1 MPNYNPGGTEK
12 SSSTLKEENRKTSFD
27 HATGG
32 RFPGDFEVQSIFL
45 TSPSFKDPEKIV
57 DLSSAWTEINLFED
71 IYSPAVSGDVTLV
84 TSGGFVEGIP
94 IIGEETLEIH
104 MSVAGVGPKGTP
116 KPGKSSFDDPVTK
129 SVEPMIIGKYRIY
142 KNDPP
147 QPLAKV
153 DGVFSYKFYFVSEE
167 MITNMKIKVQKAY
180 PTTMSFGAAYPQ
192 MSSPSSSDEI
202 TIDQITRS
210 LFYDC
215 FIGAKKPADQNPT
228 SKNFLVEPTTGTVSY
243 VIPNWTPFQALNF
256 LAGRAVSVNSSSPG
270 SNFVFYETI
279 RGYRFVSIETL
290 FAGGFRGY
298 KLEEDMKKVSFSHYE
313 RYPSESAAKAEAEPK
328 ASFIPVYERQ
338 YSAPKNPHIIVYG
351 TAAQNI
357 RDVRQSELDRRFIVY
372 NHRLVKSPDSIQN
385 LGVGMYANRM
395 ITHDLVK
402 MKVEEWDYH
411 YTEPPDEISLDGITS
426 TGTNKD
432 KKAADENVLYDT
444 AVTPLA
450 YRAETYKLSSE
461 ENDYTGRAE
470 AYTMLVSSNKD
481 HSQDFKNGIVKK
493 THIDKDGRLKTGQ
506 EMNSKTV
513 YGGTASRNPAIFE
526 KHIED
531 WMRQKVSQR
540 QQVDNIK
547 LAFSAPGDSAREV
560 GDMIWFNFL
569 SNRPTPTDDGH
580 KYLNGKYLIT
590 GLRHQIKSNL
600 EYTIH
605 VEAMKDSY
613 KHNIS
618 EGFALNDP
626 VLQNPDGTVTGSSA
640 IGRGGKIKMIDGRIV
655 GGL

>member
-1 MPNYNPGGTEK
+1 MPRPDIQRGA
-12 SSSTLKEENRKTSFD
+12 TLKEEDRKTSFD

-104 MSVAGVGPKGTP
+104 MSVAGVNPKGTP

-215 FIGAKKPADQNPT
+215 FIGAKKPANQNPT
-228 SKNFLVEPTTGTVSY
+228 RKNFLVEPTTGTVSY

-256 LAGRAVSVNSSSPG
+256 LAGRAVSVNYRTSG
-270 SNFVFYETI
+270 SNFVFYETL

-290 FAGGFRGY
+290 ETGGFRGY
-298 KLEEDMKKVSFSHYE
+298 KFEEDMNNVSFSHYK
-313 RYPSESAAKAEAEPK
+313 RYPSEGDAKSASPK
-328 ASFIPVYERQ
+328 ASFIPVYERK
-338 YSAPKNPHIIVYG
+338 YSPPDIKHTIVYS
-351 TAAQNI
+351 TSTQNI
-357 RDVRQSELDRRFIVY
+357 RGQAELDRRFIVY

-411 YTEPPDEISLDGITS
+411 YTEPNDEISLDGISS
-426 TGTNKD
+426 TETNKD

-481 HSQDFKNGIVKK
+481 HSQDFKNGIVKNSY
-493 THIDKDGRLKTGQ
+493 IDKDGRLKTGI

-580 KYLNGKYLIT
+580 KYLNGRYLIT

-640 IGRGGKIKMIDGRIV
+640 IGRGGKIDIKYGVR
-655 GGL
+655 GL

>member
-12 SSSTLKEENRKTSFD
+12 SSSTLKEEDRKTSFD

-71 IYSPAVSGDVTLV
+71 IYSPAVSGDFTVV
-84 TSGGFVEGIP
+84 ESGGFVEGIP

-104 MSVAGVGPKGTP
+104 LSVAGAKTP
-116 KPGKSSFDDPVTK
+116 PMPTPNPHIDNEPVTK
-129 SVEPMIIGKYRIY
+129 SVNPFITGKYRIY

-153 DGVFSYKFYFVSEE
+153 DGTFSYKFYFVSEE

-256 LAGRAVSVNSSSPG
+256 LAGRAVSVNSRSPG

-298 KLEEDMKKVSFSHYE
+298 KLEEDMKKVSFSHYK
-313 RYPSESAAKAEAEPK
+313 RYPSEGDAKSASPK

-338 YSAPKNPHIIVYG
+338 YNQPEIKHTIVYS
-351 TAAQNI
+351 TSTQNI
-357 RDVRQSELDRRFIVY
+357 RGQAELDRRFIVY

-411 YTEPPDEISLDGITS
+411 YTEPNDEISLDGISS
-426 TGTNKD
+426 TETNKD

-481 HSQDFKNGIVKK
+481 HSQDFKNGIVKN
-493 THIDKDGRLKTGQ
+493 TYINQDGGLEIVG

-513 YGGTASRNPAIFE
+513 YGGAPERNPAIFE

-580 KYLNGKYLIT
+580 KYLNGRYLIT

-626 VLQNPDGTVTGSSA
+626 LLQSPDGTRPVATVNKVTGRT
-640 IGRGGKIKMIDGRIV
+640 GPK
-655 GGL
+655 

>member
-1 MPNYNPGGTEK
+1 MALVGENAGG
-12 SSSTLKEENRKTSFD
+12 STLKEEDRKTSFD

-45 TSPSFKDPEKIV
+45 TSPSFKDPEKTI

-71 IYSPAVSGDVTLV
+71 IYSPAISGDVTLV
-84 TSGGFVEGIP
+84 SSGGFVEGIP

-104 MSVAGVGPKGTP
+104 MSTAGAETPPMPYPGPH
-116 KPGKSSFDDPVTK
+116 SADEPVTK
-129 SVEPMIIGKYRIY
+129 SVNPLIIGKYRIY

-147 QPLAKV
+147 QPLSKL
-153 DGVFSYKFYFVSEE
+153 GENTFSYKFYFVSEE
-167 MITNMKIKVQKAY
+167 MITNMKTKVQKAY

-215 FIGAKKPADQNPT
+215 FIGTKKPADQNST

-256 LAGRAVSVNSSSPG
+256 LAGRAVSVNSRSPG
-270 SNFVFYETI
+270 SNFVFYETL

-290 FAGGFRGY
+290 QAGGFRGY
-298 KLEEDMKKVSFSHYE
+298 KLEENLNEVSFSHYK
-313 RYPSESAAKAEAEPK
+313 RYPSESDAKSASPK

-338 YSAPKNPHIIVYG
+338 YNQPDIKHTIVYS
-351 TAAQNI
+351 TSTQNI
-357 RDVRQSELDRRFIVY
+357 RGQAELDKRFIVY
-372 NHRLVKSPDSIQN
+372 NHRIVKSPDTIQN

-395 ITHDLVK
+395 ITHDIVK

-411 YTEPPDEISLDGITS
+411 YTEPKDEISLDGIS
-426 TGTNKD
+426 SVGTNKD

-444 AVTPLA
+444 AETPLA
-450 YRAETYKLSSE
+450 YRAETYKLASE

-481 HSQDFKNGIVKK
+481 HSQDFKNGIVKNSY
-493 THIDKDGRLKTGQ
+493 IDKDGRLKTGV

-540 QQVDNIK
+540 QQTDNIK

-626 VLQNPDGTVTGSSA
+626 ILQNPDGTVTGSSA

>member
-1 MPNYNPGGTEK
+1 MALVGENAGGG
-12 SSSTLKEENRKTSFD
+12 TLKEEDRKSSFD

-45 TSPSFKDPEKIV
+45 TSPSFKDPEKSV
-57 DLSSAWTEINLFED
+57 DLSAVWTEINLFED
-71 IYSPAVSGDVTLV
+71 IYSPAISGDVTLV
-84 TSGGFVEGIP
+84 SSGGFVEGIP

-104 MSVAGVGPKGTP
+104 MSTAGAKTPPMPYPGPHSADEP
-116 KPGKSSFDDPVTK
+116 ITK
-129 SVEPMIIGKYRIY
+129 SVNPLIIGKYRIY

-153 DGVFSYKFYFVSEE
+153 DGSFSYKFYFVSEE
-167 MITNMKIKVQKAY
+167 MITNMKTKVQKAY

-215 FIGAKKPADQNPT
+215 FIGTKKPADQNST
-228 SKNFLVEPTTGTVSY
+228 SKNFLVEPTSGTVSY

-256 LAGRAVSVNSSSPG
+256 LAGRAVSVNSRSPG
-270 SNFVFYETI
+270 SNFVFYETL

-290 FAGGFRGY
+290 QAGGFRGY
-298 KLEEDMKKVSFSHYE
+298 KLEEDLNEVSFSHYK
-313 RYPSESAAKAEAEPK
+313 RFPSESDAKTASPK

-338 YSAPKNPHIIVYG
+338 YSSPDIKHTIVYS
-351 TAAQNI
+351 TSTQNI
-357 RDVRQSELDRRFIVY
+357 RGQAELDKRFIVY
-372 NHRLVKSPDSIQN
+372 NHRIVKSPDTIQN

-395 ITHDLVK
+395 ITHDIVK

-411 YTEPPDEISLDGITS
+411 YTEPKDEISLDGIS
-426 TGTNKD
+426 SVGTNKD

-461 ENDYTGRAE
+461 ENDYAGRAE

-481 HSQDFKNGIVKK
+481 HSQDFKNGIVKNSY
-493 THIDKDGRLKTGQ
+493 INQDGGLETGI

-540 QQVDNIK
+540 QQTDNIK

-560 GDMIWFNFL
+560 GDVIWFNFL

-580 KYLNGKYLIT
+580 KYLNGRYLIT

-613 KHNIS
+613 KNNIS

-626 VLQNPDGTVTGSSA
+626 ELQHPA
-640 IGRGGKIKMIDGRIV
+640 AGKIAAMEGWKE
-655 GGL
+655 

>member
-1 MPNYNPGGTEK
+1 MPGESVEIQRGA
-12 SSSTLKEENRKTSFD
+12 TLKEEDRKSSFD

-32 RFPGDFEVQSIFL
+32 RFPGDFDVQSIFL

-57 DLSSAWTEINLFED
+57 DLSAVWTEINLFED
-71 IYSPAVSGDVTLV
+71 IYSPAISGDFTVV
-84 TSGGFVEGIP
+84 SSGGFVEGIP

-104 MSVAGVGPKGTP
+104 MSVAGA
-116 KPGKSSFDDPVTK
+116 KSPPPLPPTRPIDEPVTK
-129 SVEPMIIGKYRIY
+129 SVNPLIIGKYRIY

-153 DGVFSYKFYFVSEE
+153 DGNFSYKFYFVSEE
-167 MITNMKIKVQKAY
+167 MVTNMKIKVQKAY

-192 MSSPSSSDEI
+192 MSSPNSSDEI

-228 SKNFLVEPTTGTVSY
+228 RKNFLVEPTTGTVSY
-243 VIPNWTPFQALNF
+243 VIPNWNPFQALNF
-256 LAGRAVSVNSSSPG
+256 LAGRAVSVNYRASG
-270 SNFVFYETI
+270 SNFVFYETL

-290 FAGGFRGY
+290 QAGGFRGY
-298 KLEEDMKKVSFSHYE
+298 KLEEDLNEVSFSHYK
-313 RYPSESAAKAEAEPK
+313 RYPSESEAKSASPK
-328 ASFIPVYERQ
+328 ASFIPVYERDFSPPDIKHTVV
-338 YSAPKNPHIIVYG
+338 YS
-351 TAAQNI
+351 TSSQNI
-357 RDVRQSELDRRFIVY
+357 RGQAELDKRFIVF
-372 NHRLVKSPDSIQN
+372 NHRLVKSPDTIQN

-395 ITHDLVK
+395 ITHDLVR

-411 YTEPPDEISLDGITS
+411 YTEPKDEISLDGIIS
-426 TGTNKD
+426 SETNKD

-444 AVTPLA
+444 PETPLA
-450 YRAETYKLSSE
+450 FRADTYKLASE

-470 AYTMLVSSNKD
+470 VYTMLVSSNKD
-481 HSQDFKNGIVKK
+481 HSQNFKNGIVKN
-493 THIDKDGRLKTGQ
+493 TYSDKDGVLKTGV
-506 EMNSKTV
+506 ESHAKTV
-513 YGGTASRNPAIFE
+513 FGGSEGRNPIIFE
-526 KHIED
+526 NHIED

-540 QQVDNIK
+540 QQTDNIV

-600 EYTIH
+600 EYIIH

-613 KHNIS
+613 KNNIS

-626 VLQNPDGTVTGSSA
+626 LLQSPDGTRPKAKVDPATGRT
-640 IGRGGKIKMIDGRIV
+640 GMR
-655 GGL
+655 

>member
-1 MPNYNPGGTEK
+1 MPSHFNQAGA
-12 SSSTLKEENRKTSFD
+12 TLKEEQRKTSHD
-27 HATGG
+27 HSTGG
-32 RFPGDFEVQSIFL
+32 RFPGDFVVQSIFL
-45 TSPSFKDPEKIV
+45 TSPSFKDPEKIE
-57 DLSSAWTEINLFED
+57 DLSAVWTEINLFED
-71 IYSPAVSGDVTLV
+71 IYSPAVSGDFTVV
-84 TSGGFVEGIP
+84 ESGGFVEGIP

-104 MSVAGVGPKGTP
+104 LSVAGAKTP
-116 KPGKSSFDDPVTK
+116 PMPTPNPHIDNEPVTK
-129 SVEPMIIGKYRIY
+129 SVNPFITGKYRIY
-142 KNDPP
+142 KHDPP
-147 QPLAKV
+147 QPLSKL
-153 DGVFSYKFYFVSEE
+153 GENTFSYKFYFVSEE

-215 FIGAKKPADQNPT
+215 FIGTKKPADQNST

-256 LAGRAVSVNSSSPG
+256 LAGRAVSVNYRSSG
-270 SNFVFYETI
+270 SNFVFYETL

-290 FAGGFRGY
+290 ETGGFRGY
-298 KLEEDMKKVSFSHYE
+298 KFEEDMNNVSFSHYK
-313 RYPSESAAKAEAEPK
+313 RYPSEGDAKSASPK
-328 ASFIPVYERQ
+328 ASFIPVYERK
-338 YSAPKNPHIIVYG
+338 YSPPDIKHTIVYS
-351 TAAQNI
+351 TSTQNI
-357 RDVRQSELDRRFIVY
+357 RGQAELDRRFIVY
-372 NHRLVKSPDSIQN
+372 NHRLVKSPDTIQN

-411 YTEPPDEISLDGITS
+411 YTEPKDEISLDGISS
-426 TGTNKD
+426 TVTNKD

-444 AVTPLA
+444 AETPLA
-450 YRAETYKLSSE
+450 FRIDTYKLASE
-461 ENDYTGRAE
+461 DNDYTGRAE
-470 AYTMLVSSNKD
+470 AYTMLVSSNKG

-506 EMNSKTV
+506 EMYSKTV

-560 GDMIWFNFL
+560 GDVIWFNFL

-613 KHNIS
+613 KNNIS

-626 VLQNPDGTVTGSSA
+626 LLQSPDGTRPVATVNKVTGRT
-640 IGRGGKIKMIDGRIV
+640 GPK
-655 GGL
+655 

>member
-1 MPNYNPGGTEK
+1 MPGESVEIQRGA
-12 SSSTLKEENRKTSFD
+12 TLKEEDRKSSFD

-57 DLSSAWTEINLFED
+57 DLSAVWTEINLFED
-71 IYSPAVSGDVTLV
+71 IYSPAISGDFTVV
-84 TSGGFVEGIP
+84 SSGGFVEGIP

-104 MSVAGVGPKGTP
+104 MSVAGAKTPPMPYPGPH
-116 KPGKSSFDDPVTK
+116 SADEPVTK
-129 SVEPMIIGKYRIY
+129 SVNPLIIGKYRIY

-153 DGVFSYKFYFVSEE
+153 DGNFSYKFYFVSEE
-167 MITNMKIKVQKAY
+167 MVTNMKIKVQKAY

-192 MSSPSSSDEI
+192 MSSPNSSDEI

-215 FIGAKKPADQNPT
+215 FIGTKKPANQNPT

-256 LAGRAVSVNSSSPG
+256 LAGRAVSVNYRASG
-270 SNFVFYETI
+270 SNFVFYETL

-290 FAGGFRGY
+290 QAGGFRGY
-298 KLEEDMKKVSFSHYE
+298 KLEEDLNEVSFSHYKT
-313 RYPSESAAKAEAEPK
+313 YSSESDAKSASPK

-338 YSAPKNPHIIVYG
+338 YNQPDIKHTVVYS
-351 TAAQNI
+351 TSSQNI
-357 RDVRQSELDRRFIVY
+357 RGQAELDKRFIVF
-372 NHRLVKSPDSIQN
+372 NHRLVKSPDTIQN

-395 ITHDLVK
+395 ITHDLVR

-411 YTEPPDEISLDGITS
+411 YTEPKDEISLDGITS
-426 TGTNKD
+426 TETNKD

-444 AVTPLA
+444 PETPLA
-450 YRAETYKLSSE
+450 FRADTYKLASE

-470 AYTMLVSSNKD
+470 VYTMLVSSNKD
-481 HSQDFKNGIVKK
+481 HSQNFKNGIVKNSY
-493 THIDKDGRLKTGQ
+493 IDKDGALKTGV
-506 EMNSKTV
+506 ESHAKTV
-513 YGGTASRNPAIFE
+513 FGGSEGRNPIIFE
-526 KHIED
+526 NHIED

-540 QQVDNIK
+540 QQTDNIV

-600 EYTIH
+600 EYIIH

-613 KHNIS
+613 KNNIS

-626 VLQNPDGTVTGSSA
+626 LLQSPDGTRPKAKVDPATGRT
-640 IGRGGKIKMIDGRIV
+640 GMR
-655 GGL
+655 

>member
-1 MPNYNPGGTEK
+1 MPGESVEIQRGA
-12 SSSTLKEENRKTSFD
+12 TLKEEDRKSSFD

-57 DLSSAWTEINLFED
+57 DLSAVWTEINLFED
-71 IYSPAVSGDVTLV
+71 IYSPAISGDFTVV
-84 TSGGFVEGIP
+84 SSGGFVEGIP

-104 MSVAGVGPKGTP
+104 MSGAGAKTPPMPYPGPH
-116 KPGKSSFDDPVTK
+116 SADEPVTK
-129 SVEPMIIGKYRIY
+129 SVNPLIIGKYRIY

-153 DGVFSYKFYFVSEE
+153 DGNFSYKFYFVSEE
-167 MITNMKIKVQKAY
+167 MVTNMKIKVQKAY

-192 MSSPSSSDEI
+192 MSSPNSSDEI

-228 SKNFLVEPTTGTVSY
+228 RKNFLVEPTTGTVSY
-243 VIPNWTPFQALNF
+243 VIPNWNPFQALNF
-256 LAGRAVSVNSSSPG
+256 LAGRAVSVNYRASG
-270 SNFVFYETI
+270 SNFVFYETL

-290 FAGGFRGY
+290 QAGGFRGY
-298 KLEEDMKKVSFSHYE
+298 KLEEDLNEVSFSHYK
-313 RYPSESAAKAEAEPK
+313 RYPSESNAKSASPK
-328 ASFIPVYERQ
+328 ASFIPVYERDFSPPDIKHTVV
-338 YSAPKNPHIIVYG
+338 YS
-351 TAAQNI
+351 TSSQNI
-357 RDVRQSELDRRFIVY
+357 RGQAELDKRFIVF
-372 NHRLVKSPDSIQN
+372 NHRLVKSPDTVQN

-395 ITHDLVK
+395 ITHDLVR

-411 YTEPPDEISLDGITS
+411 YTEPKDEISLDGIIS
-426 TGTNKD
+426 SETNKD

-444 AVTPLA
+444 PETPLA
-450 YRAETYKLSSE
+450 FRAETYKLASE

-470 AYTMLVSSNKD
+470 VYTMLVSSNKD
-481 HSQDFKNGIVKK
+481 HSQNFKNGIVKNSY
-493 THIDKDGRLKTGQ
+493 IDKDGALKTGI
-506 EMNSKTV
+506 ESHAKTV
-513 YGGTASRNPAIFE
+513 YGGSEGRNPVIFE

-531 WMRQKVSQR
+531 WKRQKVSQR
-540 QQVDNIK
+540 QQTDNIV
-547 LAFSAPGDSAREV
+547 LAFSAPGDSASEV

-600 EYTIH
+600 EYIIH

-613 KHNIS
+613 KNNIS

-626 VLQNPDGTVTGSSA
+626 LLQSPDGTRPKAKVDPATGRT
-640 IGRGGKIKMIDGRIV
+640 GMR
-655 GGL
+655 

>member
-1 MPNYNPGGTEK
+1 
-12 SSSTLKEENRKTSFD
+12 
-27 HATGG
+27 
-32 RFPGDFEVQSIFL
+32 
-45 TSPSFKDPEKIV
+45 
-57 DLSSAWTEINLFED
+57 
-71 IYSPAVSGDVTLV
+71 
-84 TSGGFVEGIP
+84 
-94 IIGEETLEIH
+94 
-104 MSVAGVGPKGTP
+104 
-116 KPGKSSFDDPVTK
+116 
-129 SVEPMIIGKYRIY
+129 
-142 KNDPP
+142 
-147 QPLAKV
+147 
-153 DGVFSYKFYFVSEE
+153 
-167 MITNMKIKVQKAY
+167 
-180 PTTMSFGAAYPQ
+180 MSFGAAYPQ

-215 FIGAKKPADQNPT
+215 FIGAKKPANQNST
-228 SKNFLVEPTTGTVSY
+228 RKNFLVEPTTGTVSY

-256 LAGRAVSVNSSSPG
+256 LAGRAVSVNSRSPG
-270 SNFVFYETI
+270 SNFVFYETL

-290 FAGGFRGY
+290 QAGGFRGY
-298 KLEEDMKKVSFSHYE
+298 KFEEDMKKVSFSHYK
-313 RYPSESAAKAEAEPK
+313 RYPSESDAIGASPK
-328 ASFIPVYERQ
+328 ASFIPVYEREYNQ
-338 YSAPKNPHIIVYG
+338 PDIKHTIVYS
-351 TAAQNI
+351 TSTQNI
-357 RDVRQSELDRRFIVY
+357 RGQAELDRRFIVY

-411 YTEPPDEISLDGITS
+411 YTEPNDEISLDGISS
-426 TGTNKD
+426 TETNKD

-444 AVTPLA
+444 AETPLA
-450 YRAETYKLSSE
+450 FRIDTYKLASE
-461 ENDYTGRAE
+461 DNDYTGRAE
-470 AYTMLVSSNKD
+470 AYTMLVSSDKD
-481 HSQDFKNGIVKK
+481 HSQDFKNGIVKNSY
-493 THIDKDGRLKTGQ
+493 IDKDGRLKTGI

-580 KYLNGKYLIT
+580 KYLNGRYLIT

-626 VLQNPDGTVTGSSA
+626 LLQSPDGTRPVATVNKVTGRT
-640 IGRGGKIKMIDGRIV
+640 GPK
-655 GGL
+655 

>member
-1 MPNYNPGGTEK
+1 MPRDEDIGGA
-12 SSSTLKEENRKTSFD
+12 TLKEEDRKTSFD

-104 MSVAGVGPKGTP
+104 MSVAGAKTPPMPYPGPH
-116 KPGKSSFDDPVTK
+116 SADEPVTK
-129 SVEPMIIGKYRIY
+129 SVNPFIKGKYRIY

-147 QPLAKV
+147 QPLSKL
-153 DGVFSYKFYFVSEE
+153 GENTFSYKFYFVSEE

-215 FIGAKKPADQNPT
+215 FIGTKKPADQNST

-256 LAGRAVSVNSSSPG
+256 LAGRAVSVNYRSSG
-270 SNFVFYETI
+270 SNFVFYETL

-290 FAGGFRGY
+290 QAGGFRGY
-298 KLEEDMKKVSFSHYE
+298 KFEEDLNEVSFSHYK
-313 RYPSESAAKAEAEPK
+313 RYPSEGDAKSASPK

-338 YSAPKNPHIIVYG
+338 YNQPEIKHTIVYS
-351 TAAQNI
+351 TSTQNI
-357 RDVRQSELDRRFIVY
+357 RGQAELDRRFIVY

-411 YTEPPDEISLDGITS
+411 YTEPKDEISLDGISS
-426 TGTNKD
+426 TETNKD

-481 HSQDFKNGIVKK
+481 HSQDFKNGIVKNSY
-493 THIDKDGRLKTGQ
+493 IDKDGRLKTGI

-540 QQVDNIK
+540 QQTDNIK

-560 GDMIWFNFL
+560 GDVIWFNFL
-569 SNRPTPTDDGH
+569 SNRPTPTDDDH

>member
-1 MPNYNPGGTEK
+1 MAILNKEDRK
-12 SSSTLKEENRKTSFD
+12 SSID
-27 HATGG
+27 QAPAAGG

-45 TSPSFKDPEKIV
+45 TSPSFKDPEKTI

-71 IYSPAVSGDVTLV
+71 IYSPAISGDVTLV
-84 TSGGFVEGIP
+84 SSGGFVEGIP

-104 MSVAGVGPKGTP
+104 MSVAGAKPKQTPYPGPH
-116 KPGKSSFDDPVTK
+116 SADEPVTK
-129 SVEPMIIGKYRIY
+129 SVDPLIIGKYRIY

-147 QPLAKV
+147 QPLSKL
-153 DGVFSYKFYFVSEE
+153 GENTFSYKFYFVSEE
-167 MITNMKIKVQKAY
+167 MITNMKTKVQKAY

-215 FIGAKKPADQNPT
+215 FIGTKKPADQNST
-228 SKNFLVEPTTGTVSY
+228 SKNFLVEPTSGTVSY

-256 LAGRAVSVNSSSPG
+256 LAGRAVSVNSRSPG
-270 SNFVFYETI
+270 SNFVFYETL

-290 FAGGFRGY
+290 QAGGFRGY
-298 KLEEDMKKVSFSHYE
+298 KVEEDLNEVSFFHYKK
-313 RYPSESAAKAEAEPK
+313 YPSESEAKSASPK
-328 ASFIPVYERQ
+328 TSFIPVYERQ
-338 YSAPKNPHIIVYG
+338 FSPPDIKHSIVYS
-351 TAAQNI
+351 TSTQNI
-357 RDVRQSELDRRFIVY
+357 RGQAELDKRFIVY
-372 NHRLVKSPDSIQN
+372 NHRIVKSPDTIQN

-395 ITHDLVK
+395 ITHDIVK

-411 YTEPPDEISLDGITS
+411 YTEPKDEISLDGIS
-426 TGTNKD
+426 SVDTNKD

-444 AVTPLA
+444 AETPLA
-450 YRAETYKLSSE
+450 YRAEPYKLVSE
-461 ENDYTGRAE
+461 DNDYTGRAE

-481 HSQDFKNGIVKK
+481 HSQDFKNGIVKNSY
-493 THIDKDGRLKTGQ
+493 IDKDGRLQTGI

-540 QQVDNIK
+540 QQTDNIK

-560 GDMIWFNFL
+560 GDMIWFNYL

-580 KYLNGKYLIT
+580 KYLNGRYLIT

-640 IGRGGKIKMIDGRIV
+640 IGRGGKIKTVDGRIV
-655 GGL
+655 GGF

>member
-12 SSSTLKEENRKTSFD
+12 SSSTLKEEQRKTSFD

-84 TSGGFVEGIP
+84 QSGGFVEGIP

-104 MSVAGVGPKGTP
+104 MSVAGAETP
-116 KPGKSSFDDPVTK
+116 PMPYPGDHSTDESVTK
-129 SVEPMIIGKYRIY
+129 SVNPLIKGKYRIY

-215 FIGAKKPADQNPT
+215 FIGAKKPADQNST

-256 LAGRAVSVNSSSPG
+256 LAGRAVSVNSRSPG
-270 SNFVFYETI
+270 SNFVFYETL

-290 FAGGFRGY
+290 QAGGFRGY
-298 KLEEDMKKVSFSHYE
+298 KLEGDLNEVSFSHYK
-313 RYPSESAAKAEAEPK
+313 RYPSEGDAKSASPK

-338 YSAPKNPHIIVYG
+338 YNQPEIKHTIVYS
-351 TAAQNI
+351 TSTQNI
-357 RDVRQSELDRRFIVY
+357 RGQAELDRRFIVY

-411 YTEPPDEISLDGITS
+411 YTEPKDEISLDGISS
-426 TGTNKD
+426 TETNKD

-481 HSQDFKNGIVKK
+481 HSQDFKNGIVKNSY
-493 THIDKDGRLKTGQ
+493 IDKDGRLKTGI
-506 EMNSKTV
+506 EMDSKTV
-513 YGGTASRNPAIFE
+513 YGGKASRNPAIFE

-560 GDMIWFNFL
+560 GDVIWFNFL

-580 KYLNGKYLIT
+580 KYLNGRYLIT

>member
-1 MPNYNPGGTEK
+1 MALVGENAGGG
-12 SSSTLKEENRKTSFD
+12 TLKEEDRKSSFD

-45 TSPSFKDPEKIV
+45 TSPSFKDPEKTI

-71 IYSPAVSGDVTLV
+71 IYSPAISGDFTVV
-84 TSGGFVEGIP
+84 SSGGFVEGIP

-104 MSVAGVGPKGTP
+104 MSTAGAETPPMPYPGPHSADEP
-116 KPGKSSFDDPVTK
+116 ITK
-129 SVEPMIIGKYRIY
+129 SVNPLIIGKYRIY

-153 DGVFSYKFYFVSEE
+153 DGTFSYKFYFVSEE
-167 MITNMKIKVQKAY
+167 MITNMKTKVQKAY
-180 PTTMSFGAAYPQ
+180 PTTMSFGAAYPT

-256 LAGRAVSVNSSSPG
+256 LAGRAVSVNYRTSG
-270 SNFVFYETI
+270 SNFVFYETL

-290 FAGGFRGY
+290 QAGGFRGY
-298 KLEEDMKKVSFSHYE
+298 KLEENLNEVSFSHYK
-313 RYPSESAAKAEAEPK
+313 RYPSESDAKSASPK

-338 YSAPKNPHIIVYG
+338 YDQPEIKHTIVYS
-351 TAAQNI
+351 TSTQNI
-357 RDVRQSELDRRFIVY
+357 RGQAELDKRFIVY
-372 NHRLVKSPDSIQN
+372 NHRIVKSPDTIQN

-395 ITHDLVK
+395 ITHDIVK

-411 YTEPPDEISLDGITS
+411 YTEPKDEISLDGIS
-426 TGTNKD
+426 SVGTNKD

-444 AVTPLA
+444 AETPLA
-450 YRAETYKLSSE
+450 YRAETYKLASKD
-461 ENDYTGRAE
+461 NDYTGRAE

-481 HSQDFKNGIVKK
+481 HSQDFKNGIVKNSY
-493 THIDKDGRLKTGQ
+493 IDKDGRLKTGV
-506 EMNSKTV
+506 EMHTTKTV

-540 QQVDNIK
+540 QQTDNIK

-560 GDMIWFNFL
+560 GDVIWFNFL

-613 KHNIS
+613 KNNIS

-626 VLQNPDGTVTGSSA
+626 LLQRPDGTRPVATVDPTTG
-640 IGRGGKIKMIDGRIV
+640 RVMK
-655 GGL
+655 

>member
-1 MPNYNPGGTEK
+1 MATNENASGG
-12 SSSTLKEENRKTSFD
+12 TLKEEDRKSSFD

-45 TSPSFKDPEKIV
+45 TSPSFKDPEKRI

-71 IYSPAVSGDVTLV
+71 IYSPAISGDFTVV
-84 TSGGFVEGIP
+84 SSGGFVEGIP

-104 MSVAGVGPKGTP
+104 MSTAGAKTPPMPYPGPH
-116 KPGKSSFDDPVTK
+116 SADEPVTK
-129 SVEPMIIGKYRIY
+129 SVNPLIKGKYRIY

-153 DGVFSYKFYFVSEE
+153 DGSFSYKFYFVSEE
-167 MITNMKIKVQKAY
+167 MITNMKTKVQKAY

-215 FIGAKKPADQNPT
+215 FIGTKKPADQNST

-256 LAGRAVSVNSSSPG
+256 LAGRAVSVNSRSPG
-270 SNFVFYETI
+270 SNFVFYETL

-290 FAGGFRGY
+290 QAGGFRGY
-298 KLEEDMKKVSFSHYE
+298 KLEEDLNGVSFSHYK
-313 RYPSESAAKAEAEPK
+313 RYPSESDAKSASPK

-338 YSAPKNPHIIVYG
+338 YNQPDIKHTIVYS
-351 TAAQNI
+351 TSTQNI
-357 RDVRQSELDRRFIVY
+357 RGQAELDKRFIVY
-372 NHRLVKSPDSIQN
+372 NHRIVKSPDTIQN

-395 ITHDLVK
+395 ITHDIVK

-411 YTEPPDEISLDGITS
+411 YTEPTDEISLDGITS
-426 TGTNKD
+426 TETNKD

-450 YRAETYKLSSE
+450 YRAETYKLASE

-493 THIDKDGRLKTGQ
+493 SYIDKDGGLKTGI

-513 YGGTASRNPAIFE
+513 YGGKASRNPAIFE

-540 QQVDNIK
+540 QQTDNIK

-560 GDMIWFNFL
+560 GDMIWFNYL

-580 KYLNGKYLIT
+580 KYLNGRYLIT

-640 IGRGGKIKMIDGRIV
+640 IGRGGKIKTVDGRII
-655 GGL
+655 GGF

>member
-12 SSSTLKEENRKTSFD
+12 SSSTLKEEQRKTSFD

-57 DLSSAWTEINLFED
+57 DLSSVWTEINLFED
-71 IYSPAVSGDVTLV
+71 IYSPAISGDVTLV
-84 TSGGFVEGIP
+84 SSGGFVEGIP

-104 MSVAGVGPKGTP
+104 MSVAGAKTPPMPYPGPH
-116 KPGKSSFDDPVTK
+116 SADEPVTK
-129 SVEPMIIGKYRIY
+129 SVNPLIKGKYRIY

-147 QPLAKV
+147 QPLSKL
-153 DGVFSYKFYFVSEE
+153 GENTFSYKFYFVSEE

-215 FIGAKKPADQNPT
+215 FIGAKKPANQNPT
-228 SKNFLVEPTTGTVSY
+228 RKNFLVEPTTGAVSY
-243 VIPNWTPFQALNF
+243 VIPNWTPFQTLNF
-256 LAGRAVSVNSSSPG
+256 LAGRAVSANYRSPG
-270 SNFVFYETI
+270 SNFVFYETL

-290 FAGGFRGY
+290 QTGGLRGY
-298 KLEEDMKKVSFSHYE
+298 KFEEDMKKVSFSHYK
-313 RYPSESAAKAEAEPK
+313 RYPSESDAIGASPK

-338 YSAPKNPHIIVYG
+338 YNQPEIKHTIVYS
-351 TAAQNI
+351 TSTQNI
-357 RDVRQSELDRRFIVY
+357 RGQAELDRRFIVY

-411 YTEPPDEISLDGITS
+411 YTEPKDDISLDGITS
-426 TGTNKD
+426 TETNKD

-450 YRAETYKLSSE
+450 YRAETYKLASE

-481 HSQDFKNGIVKK
+481 HSQDFKNGIVKNSY
-493 THIDKDGRLKTGQ
+493 IDKDGRLKTGI

-580 KYLNGKYLIT
+580 KYLNGRYLIT

-626 VLQNPDGTVTGSSA
+626 ILQNPDGTVTGSSA

>member
-1 MPNYNPGGTEK
+1 MPRPDIQRGA
-12 SSSTLKEENRKTSFD
+12 TLKEEQRKTSFD

-104 MSVAGVGPKGTP
+104 MSVAGVGPKGTAS
-116 KPGKSSFDDPVTK
+116 PGSSSFDDPVTK
-129 SVEPMIIGKYRIY
+129 SVDPLIKGKYRIY

-215 FIGAKKPADQNPT
+215 FIGTKKPADQNST

-256 LAGRAVSVNSSSPG
+256 LAGRAVSVNSRSPG
-270 SNFVFYETI
+270 SNFVFYETL

-290 FAGGFRGY
+290 QAGGFRGY
-298 KLEEDMKKVSFSHYE
+298 KLEGDLSGVSFSHYK
-313 RYPSESAAKAEAEPK
+313 RYPSEGDAKSASPK

-338 YSAPKNPHIIVYG
+338 FSPPDIKHTIVYS
-351 TAAQNI
+351 TSTQNI
-357 RDVRQSELDRRFIVY
+357 RGQAELDRRFIVY

-411 YTEPPDEISLDGITS
+411 YTEPPDEISLDGISS
-426 TGTNKD
+426 TKTNKD

-481 HSQDFKNGIVKK
+481 HSQDFKNGIVKNSY
-493 THIDKDGRLKTGQ
+493 IDKDGRLKTGI

-560 GDMIWFNFL
+560 GDMIWFNYL

-580 KYLNGKYLIT
+580 KYLNGRYLIT

-618 EGFALNDP
+618 EGFKLNDP
-626 VLQNPDGTVTGSSA
+626 ILQNPDGTVTGSSA
-640 IGRGGKIKMIDGRIV
+640 IGRGGKIDIKYGVR
-655 GGL
+655 GL

>member
-12 SSSTLKEENRKTSFD
+12 SSSTLKEEDRKTSFD

-45 TSPSFKDPEKIV
+45 TSPSFKDPEKTL
-57 DLSSAWTEINLFED
+57 DLSSVWTEINLFED
-71 IYSPAVSGDVTLV
+71 IYSPAISGDVTLV
-84 TSGGFVEGIP
+84 SSGGFVEGIP

-104 MSVAGVGPKGTP
+104 MSVAGAETP
-116 KPGKSSFDDPVTK
+116 PMPYPGDHSTDESVTK
-129 SVEPMIIGKYRIY
+129 SVNPLIKGKYRIY

-153 DGVFSYKFYFVSEE
+153 DGTFSYKFYFVSEE

-215 FIGAKKPADQNPT
+215 FIGTKKPADQNST

-256 LAGRAVSVNSSSPG
+256 LAGRAVSVNSRSPG
-270 SNFVFYETI
+270 SNFVFYETL

-290 FAGGFRGY
+290 QAGGFRGY
-298 KLEEDMKKVSFSHYE
+298 KFEEDLNEVSFSHYK
-313 RYPSESAAKAEAEPK
+313 RYPSESDAKTASPK

-338 YSAPKNPHIIVYG
+338 YNQPEIKHTIVYS
-351 TAAQNI
+351 TSTQNI
-357 RDVRQSELDRRFIVY
+357 RGQAELDRRFIVY

-411 YTEPPDEISLDGITS
+411 YTEPNDEISLDGITS
-426 TGTNKD
+426 TETNKD

-470 AYTMLVSSNKD
+470 AYTMLVSSNKG
-481 HSQDFKNGIVKK
+481 HSQDFKSGIVKNSY
-493 THIDKDGRLKTGQ
+493 IDKDGRLKTGI

-560 GDMIWFNFL
+560 GDVIWFNFL

-618 EGFALNDP
+618 EGFKLNDP
-626 VLQNPDGTVTGSSA
+626 LLQSPDGTVTGSSA
-640 IGRGGKIKMIDGRIV
+640 IGRGGQINVSKDMKGPQ
-655 GGL
+655 

>member
-12 SSSTLKEENRKTSFD
+12 SSSTLKEEDRKTSFD

-45 TSPSFKDPEKIV
+45 TSPSFKDPEKSI
-57 DLSSAWTEINLFED
+57 DLSAVWTEINLFED
-71 IYSPAVSGDVTLV
+71 IYSPAISGDFTVV
-84 TSGGFVEGIP
+84 SSGGFVEGIP

-104 MSVAGVGPKGTP
+104 MSTAGAKTPPMPYPGPH
-116 KPGKSSFDDPVTK
+116 SADEPVTK
-129 SVEPMIIGKYRIY
+129 SVNPLIKGKYRIY

-153 DGVFSYKFYFVSEE
+153 DGSFSYKFYFVSEE

-215 FIGAKKPADQNPT
+215 FIGTKKPADQNST

-256 LAGRAVSVNSSSPG
+256 LAGRAVSVNSRSPG
-270 SNFVFYETI
+270 SNFVFYETL

-290 FAGGFRGY
+290 QAGGFRGY
-298 KLEEDMKKVSFSHYE
+298 KLEEALNEVSFSHYK
-313 RYPSESAAKAEAEPK
+313 RYPSESDAKSASPK

-338 YSAPKNPHIIVYG
+338 YNQPDIKHTIVYS
-351 TAAQNI
+351 TSTQNI
-357 RDVRQSELDRRFIVY
+357 RGQAELDRRFIVY

-411 YTEPPDEISLDGITS
+411 YTEPNDEISLDGITS
-426 TGTNKD
+426 TETNKD

-481 HSQDFKNGIVKK
+481 HSQDFKNGIVKNSY
-493 THIDKDGRLKTGQ
+493 IDKDGKLKTGV

-560 GDMIWFNFL
+560 GDVIWFNFL

-640 IGRGGKIKMIDGRIV
+640 IGRGGKIDIKYGVR
-655 GGL
+655 GL

>member
-1 MPNYNPGGTEK
+1 MAVEDTRGG
-12 SSSTLKEENRKTSFD
+12 TLKEEERKSSFD

-57 DLSSAWTEINLFED
+57 DLSSVWTEINLFED
-71 IYSPAVSGDVTLV
+71 LYSPAISGDVTLV
-84 TSGGFVEGIP
+84 QSGGFVEGIP

-104 MSVAGVGPKGTP
+104 MSVAGAKPKQTP
-116 KPGKSSFDDPVTK
+116 KPGAPAFDEPVTK
-129 SVEPMIIGKYRIY
+129 SVDPLIIGKYRIY
-142 KNDPP
+142 KNDAP
-147 QPLAKV
+147 QPLSKV
-153 DGVFSYKFYFVSEE
+153 DGTFSYKFYFVSEE

-180 PTTMSFGAAYPQ
+180 PTIMSFGAAYPQ

-215 FIGAKKPADQNPT
+215 FIGSKKPADQNPT
-228 SKNFLVEPTTGTVSY
+228 RKNFLVEPTTGTVSY
-243 VIPNWTPFQALNF
+243 VIPNWNPFQALNF
-256 LAGRAVSVNSSSPG
+256 LAGRAVSVNSRSPG
-270 SNFVFYETI
+270 SNFVFYETL

-290 FAGGFRGY
+290 QAGGFRGY
-298 KLEEDMKKVSFSHYE
+298 KLEEDLNEVSFSHYK
-313 RYPSESAAKAEAEPK
+313 RYPSESDAKSASPK

-338 YSAPKNPHIIVYG
+338 YNQPDIKHTVVYS
-351 TAAQNI
+351 TSSQNI
-357 RDVRQSELDRRFIVY
+357 RGQAELDKRFIVF
-372 NHRLVKSPDSIQN
+372 NHRLVKSPDTIQN

-395 ITHDLVK
+395 ITHDLVR

-411 YTEPPDEISLDGITS
+411 YTEPKDEISLDGITS
-426 TGTNKD
+426 TETNKD

-444 AVTPLA
+444 AVAPLA
-450 YRAETYKLSSE
+450 YRAETYKLASE
-461 ENDYTGRAE
+461 ENDYTGRPE
-470 AYTMLVSSNKD
+470 VYTMLVSSNKD
-481 HSQDFKNGIVKK
+481 HSQNFKNGIVKNSY
-493 THIDKDGRLKTGQ
+493 IDKDGALKTGV
-506 EMNSKTV
+506 ESHAKTV
-513 YGGTASRNPAIFE
+513 FGGSEGRNPIIFE

-580 KYLNGKYLIT
+580 KYLNGRYLIT

-640 IGRGGKIKMIDGRIV
+640 IGRGGKINVKSGV
-655 GGL
+655 TGF

>member
-1 MPNYNPGGTEK
+1 MAAEDTRGGTLKVEERK
-12 SSSTLKEENRKTSFD
+12 SSFD

-57 DLSSAWTEINLFED
+57 DLSAVWTEINLFED
-71 IYSPAVSGDVTLV
+71 LYSPAISGDVTLV
-84 TSGGFVEGIP
+84 TSGGFVEQIP

-104 MSVAGVGPKGTP
+104 MSVAGA
-116 KPGKSSFDDPVTK
+116 KSPPPLPTTRPIDEPVTK
-129 SVEPMIIGKYRIY
+129 SVNPLIIGKYRIY

-153 DGVFSYKFYFVSEE
+153 DGNFSYKFYFVSEE
-167 MITNMKIKVQKAY
+167 MVTNMKIKVQKAY

-192 MSSPSSSDEI
+192 MSSPNSSDEI

-228 SKNFLVEPTTGTVSY
+228 RKNFLVEPTTGTVSY
-243 VIPNWTPFQALNF
+243 VIPNWNPFQALNF
-256 LAGRAVSVNSSSPG
+256 LAGRAVSVNYRASG
-270 SNFVFYETI
+270 SNFVFYETL

-290 FAGGFRGY
+290 QAGGFRGY
-298 KLEEDMKKVSFSHYE
+298 KLEEDLNEVSFSHYKT
-313 RYPSESAAKAEAEPK
+313 YSSESDAKSASPK
-328 ASFIPVYERQ
+328 ASFIPVYERDFSPPDIKHTVV
-338 YSAPKNPHIIVYG
+338 YS
-351 TAAQNI
+351 TSSQNI
-357 RDVRQSELDRRFIVY
+357 RGQAELDKRFIVF
-372 NHRLVKSPDSIQN
+372 NHRLVKSPDTIQN

-395 ITHDLVK
+395 ITHDLVR

-411 YTEPPDEISLDGITS
+411 YTEPKDEISLDGIIS
-426 TGTNKD
+426 SETNKD

-444 AVTPLA
+444 PETPLA
-450 YRAETYKLSSE
+450 FRADTYKLASE

-470 AYTMLVSSNKD
+470 VYTMLVSSNKD
-481 HSQDFKNGIVKK
+481 HSQNFKNGIVKNS
-493 THIDKDGRLKTGQ
+493 HIDKNGVLKTGI
-506 EMNSKTV
+506 ESHAKTV
-513 YGGTASRNPAIFE
+513 YGGSEGRNPVIFE

-540 QQVDNIK
+540 QQTDNIV

-569 SNRPTPTDDGH
+569 SNRPTPSDDGH
-580 KYLNGKYLIT
+580 KYLNGRYLIT

-640 IGRGGKIKMIDGRIV
+640 IGRGGKINVKSGV
-655 GGL
+655 TGF

>member
-1 MPNYNPGGTEK
+1 MATNENASGG
-12 SSSTLKEENRKTSFD
+12 TLKEEDRKSSFD

-45 TSPSFKDPEKIV
+45 TSPSFKDPEKTI

-71 IYSPAVSGDVTLV
+71 IYSPAISGDVTLV
-84 TSGGFVEGIP
+84 SSGGFVEGIP

-104 MSVAGVGPKGTP
+104 MSPAGAETPPMPYPGPHSADEP
-116 KPGKSSFDDPVTK
+116 ITK
-129 SVEPMIIGKYRIY
+129 SVNPLIIGKYRIY

-153 DGVFSYKFYFVSEE
+153 DGSFSYKFYFVSEE
-167 MITNMKIKVQKAY
+167 MIKNMNTKVQKAY

-215 FIGAKKPADQNPT
+215 FIGTKKPADQNST

-256 LAGRAVSVNSSSPG
+256 LAGRAVSVNSRSPG
-270 SNFVFYETI
+270 SNFVFYETL

-290 FAGGFRGY
+290 QAGGFRGY
-298 KLEEDMKKVSFSHYE
+298 KLEEDLNEVSFSHYK
-313 RYPSESAAKAEAEPK
+313 RYPSESDAKSASPK
-328 ASFIPVYERQ
+328 ASFIPVYERKF
-338 YSAPKNPHIIVYG
+338 SPPDIKHSIVYS
-351 TAAQNI
+351 TSTQNI
-357 RDVRQSELDRRFIVY
+357 RGQAELDKRFIVY
-372 NHRLVKSPDSIQN
+372 NHRIVKSPDTIQN

-395 ITHDLVK
+395 ITHDIVK

-411 YTEPPDEISLDGITS
+411 YTEPKDEISLDGIS
-426 TGTNKD
+426 SVGTNKD

-444 AVTPLA
+444 AETPLA
-450 YRAETYKLSSE
+450 YRAETYKLASKD
-461 ENDYTGRAE
+461 NDYTGRAE

-481 HSQDFKNGIVKK
+481 HSQDFKNGIVKN
-493 THIDKDGRLKTGQ
+493 TYTNQDGGLETGGVTYA
-506 EMNSKTV
+506 SKTV
-513 YGGTASRNPAIFE
+513 YGGFVFRNPAIFE

-540 QQVDNIK
+540 QQTDNIK

-560 GDMIWFNFL
+560 GDVIWFNFL

-605 VEAMKDSY
+605 IEAMKDSY

-640 IGRGGKIKMIDGRIV
+640 IGRSGQINVSKDKV
-655 GGL
+655 GVQ

>member
-12 SSSTLKEENRKTSFD
+12 SSSTLKEEDRKTSFD

-84 TSGGFVEGIP
+84 QSGGFVEGIP

-104 MSVAGVGPKGTP
+104 MSVAGAETPPMPYPGPH
-116 KPGKSSFDDPVTK
+116 SADEPVTK
-129 SVEPMIIGKYRIY
+129 SVNPLIKGKYRIY

-147 QPLAKV
+147 QPLSKL
-153 DGVFSYKFYFVSEE
+153 GENTFSYKFYFVSEE

-215 FIGAKKPADQNPT
+215 FIGAKKPANQNPT
-228 SKNFLVEPTTGTVSY
+228 SKNFLVEPTTGAVSY

-256 LAGRAVSVNSSSPG
+256 LAGRAVSVNSRSPG
-270 SNFVFYETI
+270 SNFVFYETL

-290 FAGGFRGY
+290 QAGGFRGY
-298 KLEEDMKKVSFSHYE
+298 KLEGDLNEVSFSHYK
-313 RYPSESAAKAEAEPK
+313 RYPSEGDAKSASPK

-338 YSAPKNPHIIVYG
+338 YNQPEIKHTIVYS
-351 TAAQNI
+351 TSTQNI
-357 RDVRQSELDRRFIVY
+357 RGQAELDRRFIVY

-411 YTEPPDEISLDGITS
+411 YTEPNDEISLDGITS
-426 TGTNKD
+426 TETNKD

-493 THIDKDGRLKTGQ
+493 THIDKDGRLKTGV
-506 EMNSKTV
+506 ESTTKTV

-560 GDMIWFNFL
+560 GDVIWFNFL

-580 KYLNGKYLIT
+580 KYLNGRYLIT

-618 EGFALNDP
+618 EGFKLNDP
-626 VLQNPDGTVTGSSA
+626 ILQNPDGTVTGSSA
-640 IGRGGKIKMIDGRIV
+640 IGRGGKIDIKYGVR
-655 GGL
+655 GL

>member
-1 MPNYNPGGTEK
+1 MALVGENAGGG
-12 SSSTLKEENRKTSFD
+12 TLKEDDRKTSFD
-27 HATGG
+27 HATGV

-57 DLSSAWTEINLFED
+57 DLSAVWTEINLYED
-71 IYSPAVSGDVTLV
+71 IYSPAISGDVTLV
-84 TSGGFVEGIP
+84 QSGGFVEGIP

-104 MSVAGVGPKGTP
+104 MSVAGAKPKQTPYPGPH
-116 KPGKSSFDDPVTK
+116 SADEPVTK
-129 SVEPMIIGKYRIY
+129 SVDPLIKGKYRIY
-142 KNDPP
+142 KNDPR

-153 DGVFSYKFYFVSEE
+153 DGTFSYKFYFVSEE
-167 MITNMKIKVQKAY
+167 MITNMKTKVQKAY

-192 MSSPSSSDEI
+192 MSSPNSSDEI

-215 FIGAKKPADQNPT
+215 FIGTKKPADQNST

-256 LAGRAVSVNSSSPG
+256 LAGRAVSVNYRTSG
-270 SNFVFYETI
+270 SNFVFYETL

-290 FAGGFRGY
+290 QAGGFRGY
-298 KLEEDMKKVSFSHYE
+298 KLEGDLNEVSFSHYK
-313 RYPSESAAKAEAEPK
+313 RFPSESDAKSASPK

-338 YSAPKNPHIIVYG
+338 YSPPDIKHTIVYS
-351 TAAQNI
+351 TSTQNI
-357 RDVRQSELDRRFIVY
+357 RGQAELDKRFIVY
-372 NHRLVKSPDSIQN
+372 NHRIVKSPDSIQN

-395 ITHDLVK
+395 ITHDIVK

-411 YTEPPDEISLDGITS
+411 YTEPKDEISLDGISS
-426 TGTNKD
+426 TETNKD

-481 HSQDFKNGIVKK
+481 HSQDFKNGIVKNSY
-493 THIDKDGRLKTGQ
+493 IDKDGRLKTGI

-540 QQVDNIK
+540 QQTDNIK

-560 GDMIWFNFL
+560 GDMIWFNYL

-580 KYLNGKYLIT
+580 KYLNGRYLIT

-640 IGRGGKIKMIDGRIV
+640 IGRGGKIKTVDGRIV

>member
-1 MPNYNPGGTEK
+1 MPGESVEIQRGA
-12 SSSTLKEENRKTSFD
+12 TLKEEDRKSSFD

-57 DLSSAWTEINLFED
+57 DLSSVWTEINLFED
-71 IYSPAVSGDVTLV
+71 LYSPAISGDFTVV
-84 TSGGFVEGIP
+84 SSGGFVEGIP

-104 MSVAGVGPKGTP
+104 MSVAGAKTPPMP
-116 KPGKSSFDDPVTK
+116 KPGAAAFDEPVTK
-129 SVEPMIIGKYRIY
+129 SVNPLIIGKYRIY

-153 DGVFSYKFYFVSEE
+153 DGTFSYKFYFVSEE

-192 MSSPSSSDEI
+192 MSSPNSSDEI

-228 SKNFLVEPTTGTVSY
+228 RKNFLVEPTTGTVSY
-243 VIPNWTPFQALNF
+243 VIPNWNPFQALNF
-256 LAGRAVSVNSSSPG
+256 LAGRAVSVNYRASG
-270 SNFVFYETI
+270 SNFVFYETL

-290 FAGGFRGY
+290 QAGGFRGY
-298 KLEEDMKKVSFSHYE
+298 KLEEDLNEVSFSHYK
-313 RYPSESAAKAEAEPK
+313 RYPSESEAKSASPK
-328 ASFIPVYERQ
+328 ASFIPVYERDFSPPDIKHTVV
-338 YSAPKNPHIIVYG
+338 YS
-351 TAAQNI
+351 TSSQNI
-357 RDVRQSELDRRFIVY
+357 RGQAELDKRFIVF
-372 NHRLVKSPDSIQN
+372 NHRLVKSPDTIQN

-395 ITHDLVK
+395 ITHDLVR

-411 YTEPPDEISLDGITS
+411 YTEPKDEISLDGIS
-426 TGTNKD
+426 FSGTNKD

-444 AVTPLA
+444 AVAPLA
-450 YRAETYKLSSE
+450 YRAETYKLASE

-470 AYTMLVSSNKD
+470 VYTMLVSSNKD
-481 HSQDFKNGIVKK
+481 HSQNFKNGIVKNS
-493 THIDKDGRLKTGQ
+493 HIDKNGVLKTGI
-506 EMNSKTV
+506 ESHAKTV
-513 YGGTASRNPAIFE
+513 YGGSEGRNPVIFE

-540 QQVDNIK
+540 QQTDNIV

-600 EYTIH
+600 EYIIH

-613 KHNIS
+613 KNNIS

-626 VLQNPDGTVTGSSA
+626 LLQSPDGTRPKAKVDPATGRT
-640 IGRGGKIKMIDGRIV
+640 GMR
-655 GGL
+655 